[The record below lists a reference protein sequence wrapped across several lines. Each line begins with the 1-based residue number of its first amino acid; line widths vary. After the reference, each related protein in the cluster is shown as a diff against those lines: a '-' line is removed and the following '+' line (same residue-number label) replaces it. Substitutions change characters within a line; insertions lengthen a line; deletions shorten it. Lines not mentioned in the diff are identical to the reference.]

1 MTDTPPVTVPEPAAV
16 RRLTRVRDGRWF
28 GGVCAGLGRY
38 VEISPTVYRLA
49 FAALAFAGGT
59 GILLYLAAWLVLPE
73 EDAEASLAEQA
84 LRDHRDRPGL
94 AVGVGLVGLVCV
106 VALTHAAFWPHPGNL
121 WLAALVVGGA
131 LVWWE
136 LHGRRPA
143 AAASAAAPAAPAA
156 PRAPRRPSLFGP
168 VVGVLLAVAG
178 LLGLLAVFD
187 VALPDLRIP
196 LAAAVVLVGAA
207 IGVSSWSGRAIAGLF
222 GLGLLLLVALVTA
235 LSIHVPL
242 RGGVGDRVVSP
253 TGTPHALYRQA
264 VGDLRID
271 LTDATLAAGETHVRA
286 VLGIGELRITV
297 PKDVSVVVS
306 GEAHVG
312 DLRLLGQEENGF
324 HARDTV
330 RDTVDG
336 AKATLVLD
344 AEVGLGDIRVERA

>member
-16 RRLTRVRDGRWF
+16 RRLTRARDGRWF

-38 VEISPTVYRLA
+38 FEISPTVYRLA

-73 EDAEASLAEQA
+73 EDADASLAEEA
-84 LRDHRDRPGL
+84 LRNHRDRPGL
-94 AVGVGLVGLVCV
+94 AVGVGLIGLVCV

-143 AAASAAAPAAPAA
+143 PAASPSAPAP

-207 IGVSSWSGRAIAGLF
+207 IGVSSWSGRAIAGLL

-242 RGGVGDRVVSP
+242 RGGVGDRVVAP

-264 VGDLRID
+264 IGDLRID
-271 LTDATLAAGETHVRA
+271 LSDATLGPGETHVRA
-286 VLGIGELRITV
+286 VLGIGDLRITV
-297 PKDVSVVVS
+297 PKDVSVVVRA
-306 GEAHVG
+306 EAHVG
-312 DLRLLGQEENGF
+312 DLRLLDQEESGF
-324 HARDTV
+324 HARNTV
-330 RDTVDG
+330 RDTVEG
-336 AKATLVLD
+336 AQATLVLD
-344 AEVGLGDIRVERA
+344 AEVGLGDIRVARA